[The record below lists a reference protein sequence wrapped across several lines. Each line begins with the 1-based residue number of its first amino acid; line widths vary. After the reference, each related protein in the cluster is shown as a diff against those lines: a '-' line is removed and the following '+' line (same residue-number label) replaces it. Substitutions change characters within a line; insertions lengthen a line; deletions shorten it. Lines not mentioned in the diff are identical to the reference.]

1 MDTSKIDHSKFAW
14 RAQNN
19 SIGNLSLNSNKTE
32 IRPDKDGLSPAERR
46 RIEEIKFKQA
56 NPELFEGDVF

>member
-32 IRPDKDGLSPAERR
+32 IRPDKDGLSPADRR
-46 RIEEIKFKQA
+46 RIEEIKFMKDY
-56 NPELFEGDVF
+56 PELFEGDVF